1 MCNSILVNI
10 LCKGLMWEEKQD
22 STKTGIKNSR
32 STWLAVTVQLGRFS
46 LPIKIRLAPKIVSV
60 HGKTSWFT
68 AVLFPGSLELDLYSE
83 TKSDFQQLLTST
95 LLPWSVHIYLVLNSI
110 KSISQHHTYSW
121 AQSSLKS
128 LICPEWS
135 RKTSSPTLLNL
146 LQITEPISH
155 FTSNQCFIPL
165 QD

>member
-68 AVLFPGSLELDLYSE
+68 AVLFPGTFSKLWSVHGKTSWFTAVLFPGSLELGLYSE

-121 AQSSLKS
+121 ARSSLKS
-128 LICPEWS
+128 LICPEWP
-135 RKTSSPTLLNL
+135 R
-146 LQITEPISH
+146 
-155 FTSNQCFIPL
+155 
-165 QD
+165 